1 MGRYV
6 IAVGGTGSKVLEA
19 IVYAACADAFSTPG
33 EGPLP
38 ALDLLSVDVDA
49 SCGNTTRL
57 KRAAEAYEE
66 ARAALAASPY
76 DHPCFHTR
84 LSISRWSMNLSR
96 RAASVRQMAAR
107 HALDGLLPASM
118 RAQVLAMWGVPVPYG
133 QGVPYAPG
141 KPRLRPY
148 ELTEA
153 GVTS

>member
-19 IVYAACADAFSTPG
+19 IVYAACADAFSAPG

-49 SCGNTTRL
+49 SCGNTTRV

-96 RAASVRQMAAR
+96 RAASIRQMAAR
-107 HALDGLLPASM
+107 TEHK
-118 RAQVLAMWGVPVPYG
+118 AQ
-133 QGVPYAPG
+133 
-141 KPRLRPY
+141 K
-148 ELTEA
+148 EA
-153 GVTS
+153 A

>member
-19 IVYAACADAFSTPG
+19 IVYAACADAFSAPG

-49 SCGNTTRL
+49 SCGNTTRV

-76 DHPCFHTR
+76 SHACFHTR
-84 LSISRWSMNLSR
+84 LSIARWSMNLSR
-96 RAASVRQMAAR
+96 RAASPAGCRAAAR
-107 HALDGLLPASM
+107 PGPA
-118 RAQVLAMWGVPVPYG
+118 R
-133 QGVPYAPG
+133 
-141 KPRLRPY
+141 RRP
-148 ELTEA
+148 ECA
-153 GVTS
+153 R

>member
-19 IVYAACADAFSTPG
+19 IVYAACADVFSAPG

-66 ARAALAASPY
+66 ARAALAASPCE
-76 DHPCFHTR
+76 HACFHTR

-107 HALDGLLPASM
+107 HALDGLLARTLFT
-118 RAQVLAMWGVPVPYG
+118 RAEADLEYSEGFRGHPDLGVLFFAD
-133 QGVPYAPG
+133 
-141 KPRLRPY
+141 L
-148 ELTEA
+148 LTA
-153 GVTS
+153 GIRTDS